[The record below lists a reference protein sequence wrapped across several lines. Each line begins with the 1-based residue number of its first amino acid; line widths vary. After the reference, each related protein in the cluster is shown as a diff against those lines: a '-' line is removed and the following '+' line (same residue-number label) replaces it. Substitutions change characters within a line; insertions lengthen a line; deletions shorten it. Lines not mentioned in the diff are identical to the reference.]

1 MKTTLFEATLPV
13 ARCVISIISILA
25 FTPSAR
31 GAGPDFTVA
40 GQTLSAQQWHYYQ
53 VHLDPEHNYNGWRLS
68 LSVTAG
74 DGSPTMHV
82 RKGGG
87 ASDPVTSDN
96 STKSGTHTV
105 IFTEPEFTFET
116 YYVGVYL
123 PSGSITYTLTG
134 RTPYFEVLEW
144 DDGETE
150 NGVEFQAPAERSG
163 GDHFLRIQAEASA
176 AGAWRTVLR
185 VLEGEADLFLS
196 RIESPYETVESSQR
210 TGSDGI
216 VLHSSQYNPGGTW
229 LIRVHASPGADW
241 RVVSGEIHVKDLGEL
256 GCDGA
261 GGAEKI
267 GPEGFRFYK
276 TTIKPQN
283 DGCPPNVAWG
293 LWLNGATN
301 RILVSKSA
309 APLPDHSDLDQKGQM
324 LVVPGYLATSTF
336 DGSYF
341 VAVVGDP
348 DTDIVL
354 TSKAQEI
361 SDLDFGSS
369 TSPVVVDGFGYRTY
383 RVQVP
388 VEQIAWHIEAAPLEG
403 DPNIAVRRELVPNEW
418 NNDAYSEAAGAADS
432 IALAPPTLSDEVFYI
447 TVYGKGPFSYVLK
460 NGSPEI
466 TDISFESQS
475 GIANCV
481 LQPPGCSHAGRVGW
495 RYYRVHDIGEQLG
508 HLGWELLLENYA
520 PGTEIALRR
529 NAAPAR
535 WQYRYDQWSQTPNPG
550 AHVDLA
556 SSFGFLQ
563 HPAHQSDIWYVGV
576 YNPAAPLGDFTLK
589 TLPITARDIDIND
602 TVAMPAVPEG
612 KWSFFRLLVSES
624 VLGLDVRVIQV
635 AGGNPMVVMRRDQL
649 PNSLQTLW
657 PRTLSGT
664 DPWNSQSWPSGA
676 QWAGT
681 SDWASSYETPDVP
694 ADFHMLQMGTGNP
707 LERGAYYIG
716 VFNNSASRSS
726 YTLRTRGIGTGGT
739 IPVRDLG
746 FAPGGPVANV
756 ASGIVAPR
764 EADYWRVDVPPGKKS
779 WKVRLTING
788 AGDALLLSQKEA
800 LPNIMAGRQDPAYP
814 GSALHMAGGI
824 RMYQSGNEHFLL
836 LPNAGS
842 STIDI
847 GNYYLVVANSEKG
860 DGPLSSYTLESLGEL
875 AVTDLGVLRSDG
887 CAASAPEQELQAGE
901 VFAYSFSALP
911 DTSMIEA
918 RVLNAEGSPRIAL
931 RPGVQLPSAQQ
942 RDFDAYGT
950 QGGENEYDPPYT
962 LTGSNLISLANPS
975 PGDHMLLVKANDGQ
989 PLKSFSV
996 EVCSVRPMELKFD
1009 GGVTNVTHHPARSWK
1024 VFSVPVPEAAGWDI
1038 RIEDVVSGYPRLVV
1052 RRDALPMDVEDRWL
1066 GTDSG
1071 ERPWEAQEWPSQSQW
1086 AGVVDWTW
1094 RYSDAAG
1101 NDAHSSMLQMGM
1113 GNPLEQGLYY
1123 VGVYNYGEEP
1133 ASYKVV
1139 SRGIGMGRSIPVR
1152 PLVFSGGEKFSEGLL
1167 PRYADYYEATVPSNV
1182 SSWKVR
1188 LAHASEGGETLL
1200 LCQKGALPN
1209 VMAGRQWSGSSGSAL
1224 GSSGGV
1230 RMQKTG
1236 NEHYLLLPEA
1246 GRSVIP
1252 GGKYYLAVV
1261 SEGVNP
1267 WDDRIGFDWSSYL
1280 LESLGELR
1288 PWDLGELR
1296 RGESIIAAG
1305 ETLEGGE
1312 IQAYQF
1318 TVSRS
1323 TPAITAFVRAH
1334 SDCFGLPAIGMR
1346 PGHELP
1352 LATYYGQFDNYG
1364 SEGGQTYPSFP
1375 HGSYYPGATLITV
1388 ANPEPGLHTLVV
1400 KANHGLDLRYDLE
1413 IKAEEPKP
1421 LEFDGGTVAV
1431 SGQAPGGWS
1440 FFVINVPQAAGWD
1453 IRLEEVISGYPRLV
1467 VRRDILPMDAGDRW
1481 LSTDAGE
1488 RPWESQEWP
1497 SQSQWAGIVD
1507 WTWRYSDAA
1516 GNDAHSSMLQMGMG
1530 NPLEQ
1535 GLYYV
1540 GVYNY
1545 GEEPAS
1551 YKVVSRGIGM
1561 GRLAPVTLLGFSGG
1575 RVEKK
1580 ALRARYADY
1589 YEVTV
1594 PSNVSSWKV
1603 RLAHAS
1609 EGGETLLLC
1618 QKGAL
1623 PNVMAG
1629 RQWSGSSG
1637 SALGLSGG
1645 IRMQKTGNEHYLLL
1659 PEAGRS
1665 VIPGGKYYLAVVS
1678 EGVNPW
1684 DDRIGFGS
1692 SSYVLESLGELRP
1705 WDLGELRSGGSIIAA
1720 GETLEGGE
1728 IQVYQ
1733 FTMSEGALVFEARL
1747 ESRVGNPQ
1755 MGLAA
1760 GTGIPHAGAYPGSI
1774 FDPYGCD
1781 QGQPY
1786 AEPYSSWQSATVLTV
1801 GATPGGQQYT
1811 LVVKADATSDASYT
1825 LRISTLDIPA
1835 LAFAGQSA
1843 GAYGILADK
1852 QRAFYRVT
1860 VPQSWNNA
1868 PVLGWR
1874 LGLTQT
1880 SGAASLRVRKGVLPS
1895 DLAAGTAPFTK
1906 DTAILAPPFLTPGDW
1921 YVEVISEGLT
1931 SYGLTSGA
1939 VTLERTPWAMP
1950 AAGQHVTTPGLG
1962 GSEYFADTGFDE
1974 NGNPICDMP
1983 CDQGVDLE
1991 RGGFHFYAVEIPNA
2005 NGALLR
2011 IQLEAISGN
2020 PDLYARAGMIPT
2032 LMHAEDGHE
2041 GALYDRCL
2049 AKWSQTEYG
2058 NWVPV
2063 NGRQQ
2068 TELDPGMLYLA
2079 VRAAGDSNVRYRLRL
2094 EADCAS
2100 SDRIQDL
2107 DLDGGAKENQTIAA
2121 GDWRFYRVRI
2131 PLQAPKNWS
2140 VTFNQLVG
2148 DVVLHM
2154 RDTIPPGQAPNPPR
2168 SDGYDSVKDWADDNK
2183 NSGPYPTSDPYGL
2196 GVTAMDAPGA
2206 YVFSVPHIRP
2216 GSIYYL
2222 GFQAKSD
2229 ATFNVSSSISEETIG
2244 DVPIMHFVTGAIAS
2258 KSILPGGKLR
2268 YRIDTPAD
2276 GVHLKFEFRASS
2288 ERVTAY
2294 LQQGTLP
2301 AENATDH
2308 WLSTQSSQVIFEAS
2322 LLEQTWPWLPG
2333 MSYYLTI
2340 ANNSDV
2346 PAAAD
2351 FTMLTDN
2358 DQDGLPDFWEIAM
2371 FGDTASYSAHDDP
2384 DGDGLTNLQELLL
2397 GTNPLD
2403 ARTPG
2408 VFAPPTPLSDGTI
2421 ALALSGEPGKQYR
2434 IEASEN
2440 AGRTWSD
2447 IGTVAAGPSGNI
2459 HIDDR
2464 DAVQHAYRIYRTVL
2478 MK

>member
-403 DPNIAVRRELVPNEW
+403 DPNIAVRRELVPNER
-418 NNDAYSEAAGAADS
+418 NNDAYSEAVGAADS
-432 IALAPPTLSDEVFYI
+432 IALAPPTLSDGVFYI

-495 RYYRVHDIGEQLG
+495 RYYRVHDIGGQLG

-860 DGPLSSYTLESLGEL
+860 DGPLSSYTLESMGEL

-1086 AGVVDWTW
+1086 AGV
-1094 RYSDAAG
+1094 
-1101 NDAHSSMLQMGM
+1101 
-1113 GNPLEQGLYY
+1113 
-1123 VGVYNYGEEP
+1123 
-1133 ASYKVV
+1133 
-1139 SRGIGMGRSIPVR
+1139 
-1152 PLVFSGGEKFSEGLL
+1152 
-1167 PRYADYYEATVPSNV
+1167 
-1182 SSWKVR
+1182 
-1188 LAHASEGGETLL
+1188 
-1200 LCQKGALPN
+1200 
-1209 VMAGRQWSGSSGSAL
+1209 
-1224 GSSGGV
+1224 
-1230 RMQKTG
+1230 
-1236 NEHYLLLPEA
+1236 
-1246 GRSVIP
+1246 
-1252 GGKYYLAVV
+1252 
-1261 SEGVNP
+1261 
-1267 WDDRIGFDWSSYL
+1267 
-1280 LESLGELR
+1280 
-1288 PWDLGELR
+1288 
-1296 RGESIIAAG
+1296 
-1305 ETLEGGE
+1305 
-1312 IQAYQF
+1312 
-1318 TVSRS
+1318 
-1323 TPAITAFVRAH
+1323 
-1334 SDCFGLPAIGMR
+1334 
-1346 PGHELP
+1346 
-1352 LATYYGQFDNYG
+1352 
-1364 SEGGQTYPSFP
+1364 
-1375 HGSYYPGATLITV
+1375 
-1388 ANPEPGLHTLVV
+1388 
-1400 KANHGLDLRYDLE
+1400 
-1413 IKAEEPKP
+1413 
-1421 LEFDGGTVAV
+1421 
-1431 SGQAPGGWS
+1431 
-1440 FFVINVPQAAGWD
+1440 
-1453 IRLEEVISGYPRLV
+1453 
-1467 VRRDILPMDAGDRW
+1467 
-1481 LSTDAGE
+1481 
-1488 RPWESQEWP
+1488 
-1497 SQSQWAGIVD
+1497 VD

-1880 SGAASLRVRKGVLPS
+1880 SGAASLRVRKGGLPS

-1991 RGGFHFYAVEIPNA
+1991 RGGFHFYAVEITNA

-2063 NGRQQ
+2063 SGRQQ